1 MMLQI
6 RPSTYISSNKLYLS
20 MYCIMLCYILSAI
33 ITRIMVNN
41 DFHEE
46 DGDNYL
52 DDFNDGNGTDIYM
65 TYEQVMTLRY

>member
-1 MMLQI
+1 
-6 RPSTYISSNKLYLS
+6 
-20 MYCIMLCYILSAI
+20 
-33 ITRIMVNN
+33 MVNN

-65 TYEQVMTLRY
+65 TIWAGNDFKVLNMKVNCYDIYLNNQWHMLIKYMKLVYSYW